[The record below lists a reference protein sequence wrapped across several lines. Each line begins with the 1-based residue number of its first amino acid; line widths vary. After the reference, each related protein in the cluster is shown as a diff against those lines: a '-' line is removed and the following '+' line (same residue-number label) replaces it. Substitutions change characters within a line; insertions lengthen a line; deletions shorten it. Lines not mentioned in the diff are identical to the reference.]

1 MSNTRY
7 PSAGPL
13 LPPARVFPARA
24 QLGLVVL
31 SGLLVLGACGG
42 KDENKAEEPAELID
56 ISQTLKVKRAW
67 SARVGDET
75 ESLRLGLAPASDG
88 TRVYAAA
95 HDGKVAAFDA
105 VSGERLW
112 RIESERSFSAGP
124 AWGEGKLA
132 LGSSDGDL
140 TLLNAAD
147 GTEYWSRNIGSEVLA
162 SPLVVRGLVIV
173 RTVDGRLR
181 GFEQSNG
188 DERWTMRREVPA
200 LTLRGNSAP
209 AISGDKVIAAFDDGV
224 LVALD
229 IASGDPIWE
238 SSVAS
243 QRGRTV
249 IERLADVDADVL
261 AAGNDI
267 YVLGYQSR
275 AAMVSGESGQVLW
288 SNEHSGFEP
297 PGADWSRLYITDAQ
311 SEVVAMD
318 RLTGAEMWR
327 QNSLRLRRVSGPVA
341 FGNNVV
347 VGDFEGYLHWMGRD
361 DGTFKA
367 RVRAGGEAVSNP
379 PLVVGEMLYVQ
390 TDGGEISAYAL
401 PQDTPNG

>member
-1 MSNTRY
+1 MSNTLFSSTGSGL
-7 PSAGPL
+7 PSA
-13 LPPARVFPARA
+13 RISSRRA
-24 QLGLVVL
+24 LVSSMAL
-31 SGLLVLGACGG
+31 CGLLALGACGG
-42 KDENKAEEPAELID
+42 KDENKAEEPAELVGFTE
-56 ISQTLKVKRAW
+56 SLKVRRAW
-67 SARVGDET
+67 SARVGDES

-95 HDGKVAAFDA
+95 HDGKVVAFDGS
-105 VSGERLW
+105 SGERLW
-112 RIESERSFSAGP
+112 RIEAERAFSAGP

-140 TLLNAAD
+140 TLLNADD
-147 GTEYWSRNIGSEVLA
+147 GTEIWSRNIGSEVLA
-162 SPLVVRGLVIV
+162 SPLVVRGLVVV

-209 AISGDKVIAAFDDGV
+209 AVAGDKVIAAFDDGV

-275 AAMVSGESGQVLW
+275 AAMISAESGQVLW
-288 SNEHSGFEP
+288 SSEHSGFEP
-297 PGADWSRLYITDAQ
+297 PGADWSRLYITDAE

-318 RLTGAEMWR
+318 RQTGAEMWR
-327 QNSLRLRRVSGPVA
+327 QSGLRLRRTSGPVA

-347 VGDFEGYLHWMGRD
+347 VGDYEGYLHWLGRD

-390 TDGGEISAYAL
+390 TDGGEISAYVL